1 MLFPARM
8 ARIHLMFERV
18 QTVNSHLGKAA
29 GHLSLHPPSLQTART
44 EGKKKEKEK
53 EKNEPF
59 LRAHI
64 HAKQLSLE
72 AAQELI

>member
-18 QTVNSHLGKAA
+18 QTGNSHLGKAA

-53 EKNEPF
+53 NEPF